1 MKWFLFTY
9 RAENYFYY
17 FLDIHFKAISQ
28 FPICD
33 LELISKNVYIS
44 VSWPICSQ
52 CTLSLHLENIK
63 KPYGLPYEKGCIGS
77 KWVDQWL
84 KIQYNWYYSQFEYK
98 YYEVFF
104 YASIFCI
111 FAFFFLFWEVS
122 QGIKETDQGI
132 ILWWKWLA
140 FILEMWNFISGW
152 QIWFDSIAP
161 MTRFFVE
168 H

>member
-33 LELISKNVYIS
+33 LELISKNMFVFRFLDPFAPNLPFLY
-44 VSWPICSQ
+44 
-52 CTLSLHLENIK
+52 TLKTWKNLTVFWCFQ
-63 KPYGLPYEKGCIGS
+63 GVEKWCIGS

-84 KIQYNWYYSQFEYK
+84 KIQYNWYYSSIWIQILWSM
-98 YYEVFF
+98 FF
-104 YASIFCI
+104 MLLYFVYLH
-111 FAFFFLFWEVS
+111 FFLFWEVS

-132 ILWWKWLA
+132 KETDPAIIFCGVLA
-140 FILEMWNFISGW
+140 FIMEMWNFISGW
-152 QIWFDSIAP
+152 QIWFW
-161 MTRFFVE
+161 
-168 H
+168 

>member
-84 KIQYNWYYSQFEYK
+84 KIQYNWYYSSIWIQILWSM
-98 YYEVFF
+98 FF
-104 YASIFCI
+104 MLLY
-111 FAFFFLFWEVS
+111 FAYLHFFLFWEVS

-132 ILWWKWLA
+132 KETDPAIIFCGGLA
-140 FILEMWNFISGW
+140 FIMEMWNFISGW
-152 QIWFDSIAP
+152 QIWFW
-161 MTRFFVE
+161 
-168 H
+168 

>member
-33 LELISKNVYIS
+33 LELISKNMFVFRFLDPFAPNLPFLY
-44 VSWPICSQ
+44 
-52 CTLSLHLENIK
+52 TLKTWKNLTVFWCFQ
-63 KPYGLPYEKGCIGS
+63 GVEKWCIGS

-104 YASIFCI
+104 MVLYFVYLH
-111 FAFFFLFWEVS
+111 FFFYFEKFLRELKRQIRGLKRQIQESYFVVEVV
-122 QGIKETDQGI
+122 GIYYENVK
-132 ILWWKWLA
+132 
-140 FILEMWNFISGW
+140 FY
-152 QIWFDSIAP
+152 IW
-161 MTRFFVE
+161 MTNLIW
-168 H
+168 

>member
-104 YASIFCI
+104 MVLYFVYLH
-111 FAFFFLFWEVS
+111 FFFYFEKFLRELKRQIRGLKRQIQESYFVVEVV
-122 QGIKETDQGI
+122 GIYYENVK
-132 ILWWKWLA
+132 
-140 FILEMWNFISGW
+140 FY
-152 QIWFDSIAP
+152 IW
-161 MTRFFVE
+161 MTNLIW
-168 H
+168 

>member
-63 KPYGLPYEKGCIGS
+63 NLTVYLTRKGALGANGLINDWK
-77 KWVDQWL
+77 
-84 KIQYNWYYSQFEYK
+84 YNIIDITLSLNTNIMK
-98 YYEVFF
+98 CFF
-104 YASIFCI
+104 MLLYFVYLH
-111 FAFFFLFWEVS
+111 FFFLFWEVS